1 MVKPE
6 NRIAIIGMACRLP
19 GGADSPESLWS
30 LLAEGRDGRR
40 EVPKDRWD
48 WKSFYNKNPDTRDAT
63 NFSHAYFLDQD
74 VSAFD
79 ARFFNIPGTDAA
91 SMDPQQRLLLEV
103 TYEALE
109 NAGLPMENMRGSDTS
124 VHMAMFA
131 RDYDRMGYRDLSQ
144 VSMSH
149 IIGAGEAILANRISY
164 VLDLK
169 GSSNTLD
176 TGCSGGLVALHQAC
190 QTLRAD
196 ESTIALAGASQLL
209 LTPDQSLVMSQLTNK
224 DGRSYTF
231 DDRGAGYARGEGV
244 GVLVLKRLDRAVR
257 DGDYIHAVLLESG
270 VGHDGKTSGIF
281 LPNSSAQ
288 EALARSVYSRA
299 GLDPLDTLFVESHG
313 TGTVAGD
320 NAEVR
325 SISRVF
331 GREAGRTT
339 ATDLPVGSIKTNIGH
354 LEAASGVA
362 SAIKAIM
369 VLKKNQIPPQLNF
382 VNSKPGLDLEKRGLK
397 VPLEVM
403 PLTPD
408 GHVGPRRVSVN
419 SFGYGGTNAHA
430 ILEGYDTKKPSIA
443 NDNNAESKPIVLSA
457 SSESSLKKLIVN
469 TREWL
474 RSEKAQSIYFSDLAY
489 TLNLRRSKLLWRCSA
504 VASNTTELE
513 AALGDAKLLP
523 TKSSRDITL
532 AFIFTGQGA
541 QWFAMGRELLSSSQ
555 STEFASSIAS
565 CNEVM
570 KALGCEWDLI
580 EELCRDE
587 ESTRLGEARFAQP
600 ATTAVQMALVDL
612 LANTYGIRP
621 KAVCG
626 HSSGEIAAAYAAGA
640 LTKEAA
646 MQVSYMRGICSSK
659 AKTMNSTTGGM
670 MAVGEGSEA
679 ISQRIEN
686 IDGSFGKIT
695 VACVNSPESTTIS
708 GDVAALDELQ
718 AALVQASVF
727 NRRIKVDSAYHSHH
741 MEAVAPS
748 YLYSLDGLVT
758 GKPREDVAFFSSVT
772 AAHKTSGFGADYW
785 VSNLV
790 SQVKFSTASQ
800 LVAQHLSD
808 THPSAANML
817 IEIGPHA
824 ALSGPLRQSLSE
836 SNFKLSSGASFKY
849 TYAPCLVRNTSALKS
864 VLALAGKMFESGCS
878 VQFHDATSTNRV
890 VADLPSYPWDHSNTY
905 WRESRLSKQNRLRRF
920 PPHDLLGLFE
930 VASSPYEPRWRY
942 HVSLANTPWLRDHVI
957 EGFMIFP
964 GAGYLIMAIEAMK
977 QLFQLRDMP
986 GRVTNINF
994 QNVVIANPVIIY
1006 DDDSSKESQVV
1017 ELQLIISP
1025 SRQHTWSP
1033 WEHFRIISYDSQ
1045 DDSWVDN
1052 CSGLVSWDSASI
1064 DTNTTSVSRPD
1075 ELTGSQEED
1084 GLGHLSKAAAQKW
1097 LQDIQAACL
1106 TRLDAAAVYLELK
1119 ESGNEYGETFQGM
1132 RQIHVGSGFALAK
1145 VVIPD
1150 ITHYAPGHVM
1160 QPHTIHPSTLD
1171 TLFQLE
1177 PVCFRQEGILAP
1189 IMPTNL
1195 GHISV
1200 AVDMDSAIGTEIVV
1214 ALQHYQQTPRD
1225 SSFDFYAY
1233 QKMSDGTLRPVV
1245 SCKDAQSKA
1254 VGEGDADDD
1263 ANSKMTYRMD
1273 WKPDID
1279 FMVQDDFASLPL
1291 PGIEDRDTDTD
1302 HEYENHLSKSQRKLA
1317 TAYMQAVIHKSPNID
1332 VLVIGSGPG
1341 GASVPLMEAVKSTNR
1356 FPLATYTYTDV
1367 SQELV
1372 VEARSR
1378 FGEWVAPVDFKTLD
1392 ISQEPIGQGLPAH
1405 GFDLIVASQISF
1417 APTGRDVAFGHIKK
1431 LLRPGGR
1438 IIMLEMTAAC
1448 GGHEG
1453 RPVMDL
1459 SRWHGYLMDRGFS
1472 GLDFVF
1478 PSTKDTSSDV
1488 TTLMMARLL
1497 PSPSP
1502 SPSTIEISG
1511 GPSQSIKNSTTKLLL
1526 GNSNDDNQVALGQA
1540 LSRSLTIKGVQC
1552 SVESLERASDLN
1564 LSHVAIVVDSAEYPL
1579 LLDPSSETF
1588 QHTKNLL
1595 LHGGNVLWLSFQ
1607 SSQLSDGRSA
1617 LKKMVSGM
1625 ARVLRRENPSLN
1637 LVTIDI
1643 QDPIQPCDGPG
1654 SLQRLMQVVTEV
1666 IMLSFLTTGE
1676 IASMEHEYAIQ
1687 DGKLLIPRVVPDD
1700 GLSSY
1705 IDSRINTQHSMNS
1718 DTSLVPCLYL
1728 DQHRPIK
1735 FGVRVP
1741 GLLKTI
1747 RFIDNDEMLNP
1758 LGPDEVQV
1766 EARAYGVNFK
1776 DVLITLG
1783 QMPPATQMTGE
1794 IAGVITAVG
1803 SNVKSW
1809 KMGDRVTAL
1818 FVTPFSNQVRV
1829 NSNNIVA
1836 IPDSMDFTDAAS
1848 IPLVFVTAWY
1858 CLNQVARLERGQSI
1872 LIHAGSGGVGQAAI
1886 QLAQLVG
1893 AHVFTTVGSMAK
1905 RKLIQERYG
1914 LDDSHVFSS
1923 RSGIFKKHILDA
1935 TQSQGVDVVLNSLS
1949 GRLLRDSWDSLAP
1962 FGTFC
1967 EIGKADILSHSQL
1980 DMANFNKQTTFA
1992 AIDIF
1997 YMHQKHPERVVR
2009 GIKEVLSM
2017 AEQGLLKPVY
2027 PITTFDMSD
2036 IDQAISLMAER
2047 KHMGKLVLLADNNT
2061 LVQGTRPKP
2070 PVLSLQ
2076 KEGTYVI
2083 CGGLGDIGKRIGQFL
2098 TERGAGHIVALT
2110 RRDAESVLKQPAIIG
2125 FSQFISKLGG
2135 SLHIMH
2141 CDIGQESS
2149 ARNTASCLTELG
2161 LPPVRGI
2168 IQSAT
2173 VLRDHPF
2180 ENMEVDDWNESVK
2193 PKVQGTLNLNA
2204 FFCTPDTTEFFTML
2218 SSVASVVGS
2227 ASQSNYAAGNAF
2239 LEAFAHEQM
2248 QTSRGITNYATV
2260 NIGAVEGSG
2269 LIVGVQEQGI
2279 DITNTIGSVSFD
2291 EVLSALEYAMN
2302 PQAPVHQTVV
2312 QHLMHFSRD
2321 KIEASSGP
2329 WALSDPMYDHI
2340 PSKMRQESRS
2350 AGKGGAG
2357 KKQTILQAVEE
2368 AETMAEAESVVKQ
2381 ALLDKF
2387 EAFIG
2392 DDVPDI
2398 PIAALGLDSL
2408 VSIELKNWVRHTFK
2422 TPLQVSELS
2431 NAPSMLALARLIISR
2446 MVLKFNQATAVNSD
2460 TIEHQPDSLAHS
2472 STIPSSGTSDAIQ
2485 SDDSTDKTISE
2496 SEPDWHCQEC
2506 CNAYKELPV
2515 MPLPDLDE
2523 TLDYWLNSTEHLFSP
2538 IQLEHIHH
2546 DIHAMRR
2553 PNSPARK
2560 ALQNLYEKHGDD
2572 KTNGWFTDILTKAR
2586 FLYRRAPVA
2595 PWTSIMVSQRDNP
2608 GKRHSQVERA
2618 ALITFA
2624 TVSFKRAID
2633 AGKVKPMEIAGK
2645 PECTWGWGWM
2655 FNSTRVPQ
2663 SKCDRVVSYASSLGA
2678 PSGINHVAVLRK
2690 GHVFKVNLLDDTG
2703 NDVSLDH
2710 LQATFEAILA
2720 HVQGENL
2727 LSTLLTTDERDSWA
2741 KIRENL
2747 LELNSQNSEY
2757 FSVLDSAMFVLCLDS
2772 GSPETPDEIARHGYI
2787 GDGTNRWFDKLVQFY
2802 VSANGRSGMITE
2814 HSTLDGTTATR
2825 LLEWISDTMDAYHS
2839 LENSHHTE
2847 SLLNGK
2853 VILEEF
2859 VLHMT
2864 PDLEKHTI
2872 TLREKYHEATSKS
2885 TYAREQLDEFGT
2897 DFLLRSRVPVK
2908 GVIDVTFQLA
2918 VRLFFGRNMLSW
2930 EPTAGTIFHAGRPD
2944 AMQRATP
2951 AVNTFCDAAA
2961 LLDHDVDI
2969 TELRALLMEATK
2981 SINASM
2987 KQQLLGRGSQRL
2999 FEVLSY
3005 LWPADE
3011 PKPPF
3016 LSDMVFFG
3024 RPSAPIFSQTNSL
3037 EGKMTVEN
3045 FVHLMPD
3052 ADGFWSFINP
3062 EKNFIS
3068 VSLTG
3073 GSQGRTAAFIK
3084 ELHHAASIIR
3094 RVVSAS

>member
-1 MVKPE
+1 MAKAE
-6 NRIAIIGMACRLP
+6 NRIAIVGMACRLP

-30 LLAEGRDGRR
+30 LLAQGKDGRR

-103 TYEALE
+103 TFEALE
-109 NAGLPMENMRGSDTS
+109 NAGLPIENMRGSDTS

-244 GVLVLKRLDRAVR
+244 GVLVLKRMDRAVR

-299 GLDPLDTLFVESHG
+299 GIDPLDTLFVESHG

-320 NAEVR
+320 NAEVG

-331 GREAGRTT
+331 GREAGRT
-339 ATDLPVGSIKTNIGH
+339 TDLPVGSIKTNIGH

-382 VNSKPGLDLEKRGLK
+382 VNPKPGLDLEKRGLK

-430 ILEGYDTKKPSIA
+430 ILEGYDTKVRPLA
-443 NDNNAESKPIVLSA
+443 NGSVEPKPIVLSA

-474 RSEKAQSIYFSDLAY
+474 RSEKAQSVSFSDLAY
-489 TLNLRRSKLLWRCSA
+489 TLSSRRSKLVWRCSA

-523 TKSSRDITL
+523 TKSSRDVAL

-555 STEFASSIAS
+555 PTEFASSIAS
-565 CNEVM
+565 CNAVM
-570 KALGCEWDLI
+570 KALECEWDLI
-580 EELCRDE
+580 EELSRDE
-587 ESTRLGEARFAQP
+587 ESTRLGEAQFAQP
-600 ATTAVQMALVDL
+600 VTTAVQIALVDL
-612 LANTYGIRP
+612 LTNTYGIRP
-621 KAVCG
+621 GAICG

-640 LTKEAA
+640 LTREAA
-646 MQVSYMRGICSSK
+646 MKVSYMRGIYSSK
-659 AKTMNSTTGGM
+659 VKTMNSTNGGM
-670 MAVGEGSEA
+670 LAVGEGPEA
-679 ISQRIEN
+679 ISQRIEK
-686 IDGSFGKIT
+686 IDGSFGKIA
-695 VACVNSPESTTIS
+695 VACINSPESTTIS

-718 AALVQASVF
+718 AALEQASVF
-727 NRRIKVDSAYHSHH
+727 NRRIKVDAAYHSHH

-758 GKPREDVAFFSSVT
+758 GKPRDDVAFFSSVT
-772 AAHKTSGFGADYW
+772 AARKTSGFGADYW

-800 LVAQHLSD
+800 LVARHLSD
-808 THPSAANML
+808 TYPSAVNML

-824 ALSGPLRQSLSE
+824 ALSGPIRQSLSE
-836 SNFKLSSGASFKY
+836 SNFKLSSGTSFKY

-864 VLALAGKMFESGCS
+864 VLALAGRMFETGCS
-878 VQFHDATSTNRV
+878 VQFHDATSTNSSSSFQPQV

-905 WRESRLSKQNRLRRF
+905 WRESRLSKKNRFRRF

-942 HVSLANTPWLRDHVI
+942 HVSLANTPWLRDHII

-977 QLFQLRDMP
+977 QLFQLRKMP
-986 GRVTNINF
+986 GRITNINF

-1006 DDDSSKESQVV
+1006 DDDSSKESQMV

-1025 SRQHTWSP
+1025 SRQHAGSS

-1052 CSGLVSWDSASI
+1052 CSGLVSWDSAST
-1064 DTNTTSVSRPD
+1064 DTGAPPVSQPS
-1075 ELTGSQEED
+1075 ELTGSQDED

-1097 LQDIQAACL
+1097 LQDIQAACP
-1106 TRLDAAAVYLELK
+1106 TQLDAAATYYELK
-1119 ESGNEYGETFQGM
+1119 ESGNEYGEIFQGM
-1132 RQIHVGSGFALAK
+1132 RQIHVGSGFAMAK

-1150 ITHYAPGHVM
+1150 ITQYAPGHVM

-1171 TLFQLE
+1171 ALFQLE

-1200 AVDMDSAIGTEIVV
+1200 AVDMDSAPGTEIVV
-1214 ALQHYQQTPRD
+1214 ALQHSQHTPRD
-1225 SSFDFYAY
+1225 STFDFYAY

-1245 SCKDAQSKA
+1245 TCKDAQSQA
-1254 VGEGDADDD
+1254 VGEGDAVDDTI
-1263 ANSKMTYRMD
+1263 SKMTYRMD

-1279 FMVQDDFASLPL
+1279 FMVQDDFASLL
-1291 PGIEDRDTDTD
+1291 GSEERDTDQQD
-1302 HEYENHLSKSQRKLA
+1302 ENHLSKSQRELA
-1317 TAYMQAVIHKSPNID
+1317 KAYTQAVIHKSPNID
-1332 VLVIGSGPG
+1332 VLVIGSGPK
-1341 GASVPLMEAVKSTNR
+1341 GASVALMEVVKSTNR
-1356 FPLATYTYTDV
+1356 FPLAMYTYTDV
-1367 SQELV
+1367 SQELIAD
-1372 VEARSR
+1372 ARTK
-1378 FGEWVAPVDFKTLD
+1378 FEEWVAPVDFKTLD

-1405 GFDLIVASQISF
+1405 GFDLVVASRISF
-1417 APTGRDVAFGHIKK
+1417 ALAGRDVALGNIKK

-1453 RPVMDL
+1453 RRVMDL
-1459 SRWHGYLMDRGFS
+1459 SQWDGYLRDRGFT

-1478 PSTKDTSSDV
+1478 PNTKDTSSEV
-1488 TTLMMARLL
+1488 TTLMMARLV
-1497 PSPSP
+1497 PSPA
-1502 SPSTIEISG
+1502 TIEISA
-1511 GPSQSIKNSTTKLLL
+1511 GPSQSIENPTTKLLL
-1526 GNSNDDNQVALGQA
+1526 GCSSDVNQVALGQA
-1540 LSRSLTIKGVQC
+1540 LSQSLTVKGVQC
-1552 SVESLERASDLN
+1552 SVESFERASDLN
-1564 LSHVAIVVDSAEYPL
+1564 LSHVAIVVDSVEYPL
-1579 LLDPSSETF
+1579 LLNPSSETF
-1588 QHTKNLL
+1588 QHAKNLL

-1607 SSQLSDGRSA
+1607 SSQLSHGRSA
-1617 LKKMVSGM
+1617 LKTMVSGM

-1643 QDPIQPCDGPG
+1643 RDLIQPCDGPG

-1666 IMLSFLTTGE
+1666 IMLSFLSTGG

-1705 IDSRINTQHSMNS
+1705 IDSRINPQHNMNS
-1718 DTSLVPCLYL
+1718 DTSLVPCPYL
-1728 DQHRPIK
+1728 DEYRSIK
-1735 FGVRVP
+1735 FDIRVP

-1747 RFIDNDEMLNP
+1747 RFIDNDELLSS

-1794 IAGVITAVG
+1794 IAGVITAIG
-1803 SNVKSW
+1803 SNVKSC

-1836 IPDSMDFTDAAS
+1836 IPDSIDFTDAAS
-1848 IPLVFVTAWY
+1848 IPLAFVTAWY
-1858 CLNQVARLERGQSI
+1858 CLNQVARLERGQRI
-1872 LIHAGSGGVGQAAI
+1872 LINAGSGGVGQAAI

-1893 AHVFTTVGSMAK
+1893 ADVFTTVGSITK

-1914 LDDSHVFSS
+1914 LDDSRVFSS
-1923 RSGIFKKHILDA
+1923 RSGSFKKLILDA
-1935 TQSQGVDVVLNSLS
+1935 AQGQGVDVVLNSLS
-1949 GRLLRDSWDSLAP
+1949 GQLLRDSWDCLAP

-1980 DMANFNKQTTFA
+1980 DMANFNKQATFA

-1997 YMHQKHPERVVR
+1997 YMHQKHPGRVVR

-2017 AEQGLLKPVY
+2017 FEQGLLKPVY
-2027 PITTFDMSD
+2027 PITTFDMSE
-2036 IDQAISLMAER
+2036 IDKAISLMAER
-2047 KHMGKLVLLADNNT
+2047 KHMGKLVLLADNTT

-2070 PVLSLQ
+2070 PVLSLRKQ
-2076 KEGTYVI
+2076 GTYVI

-2098 TERGAGHIVALT
+2098 AERGAGHIVALT
-2110 RRDAESVLKQPAIIG
+2110 RRNAESVSRQPAIIE
-2125 FSQFISKLGG
+2125 FSQVISKLGG
-2135 SLHIMH
+2135 YLHIMQ

-2149 ARNTASCLTELG
+2149 AQNTASYLTELG

-2180 ENMEVDDWNESVK
+2180 ENMEVDDWNESLK
-2193 PKVQGTLNLNA
+2193 PKVQGTLNLNT
-2204 FFCTPDTTEFFTML
+2204 FFCSPDTTEFFTML
-2218 SSVASVVGS
+2218 SSVASIVGS

-2239 LEAFAHEQM
+2239 LEAFAYEQR
-2248 QTSRGITNYATV
+2248 QAPRGITKYAAV

-2269 LIVGVQEQGI
+2269 LIAGVQEQGI

-2302 PQAPVHQTVV
+2302 PQARVDQTVV

-2321 KIEASSGP
+2321 KLEASSGP
-2329 WALSDPMYDHI
+2329 WALSDPIYDHI
-2340 PSKMRQESRS
+2340 PSKVRQESRS
-2350 AGKGGAG
+2350 ATKGGVG
-2357 KKQTILQAVEE
+2357 KKQTILQAAEE
-2368 AETMAEAESVVKQ
+2368 AGTMAEAESVVKQ

-2387 EAFIG
+2387 QAFIG

-2408 VSIELKNWVRHTFK
+2408 VSIELKNWARHTFK

-2446 MVLKFNQATAVNSD
+2446 MGLKFNQANAVRSG
-2460 TIEHQPDSLAHS
+2460 TIKHQPDSLAQAATMLS
-2472 STIPSSGTSDAIQ
+2472 SDSSDAIL
-2485 SDDSTDKTISE
+2485 SGETTDETISE
-2496 SEPDWHCQEC
+2496 SEPSWHGQEC
-2506 CNAYKELPV
+2506 CNAYGELPV

-2523 TLDYWLNSTEHLFSP
+2523 TLDYWLDSTEHLFGP
-2538 IQLEHIHH
+2538 VQLEHIHR
-2546 DIHAMRR
+2546 DMQAMRG

-2560 ALQNLYEKHGDD
+2560 TLQNLYEKHADD
-2572 KTNGWFTDILTKAR
+2572 KTNGWFTDIVTKAR
-2586 FLYRRAPVA
+2586 FLCRRAPVA

-2618 ALITFA
+2618 SLITSA
-2624 TVSFKRAID
+2624 IVSFKRAID

-2663 SKCDRVVSYASSLGA
+2663 SKCDRAVSYASSLGA
-2678 PSGINHVAVLRK
+2678 TSGINHVAVLRK
-2690 GHVFKVNLLDDTG
+2690 GHVFKVNLLDETG
-2703 NDVSLDH
+2703 DDVSLDH

-2720 HVQGENL
+2720 NVQGEDI
-2727 LSTLLTTDERDSWA
+2727 LSTLLTTDERESWA
-2741 KIRENL
+2741 KIRETL
-2747 LELNSQNSEY
+2747 LELNSQNLEY

-2772 GSPETPDEIARHGYI
+2772 ASPETPDEIARHGYI
-2787 GDGTNRWFDKLVQFY
+2787 GDGINRWFDKLLQFY
-2802 VSANGRSGMITE
+2802 VSANGRSGMLTE
-2814 HSTLDGTTATR
+2814 HSILDGTTATR
-2825 LLEWISDTMDAYHS
+2825 LLEWISDTMDAYPS
-2839 LENSHHTE
+2839 LGNSNHTE
-2847 SLLNGK
+2847 IGK
-2853 VILEEF
+2853 VNLEEF

-2872 TLREKYHEATSKS
+2872 LLREKYHEATSKS

-2897 DFLLRSRVPVK
+2897 DFLLQSRVPIK
-2908 GVIDVTFQLA
+2908 GVIDLVFQLA
-2918 VRLFFGRNMLSW
+2918 VRLFFGRNMISW
-2930 EPTAGTIFHAGRPD
+2930 EPTAGTLFHAGRPD

-2961 LLDHDVDI
+2961 LFDHNADV
-2969 TELRALLMEATK
+2969 TQLRALLLEATK
-2981 SINASM
+2981 SINAGM

-3005 LWPADE
+3005 SWPVDE
-3011 PKPPF
+3011 PKPSF
-3016 LSDMVFFG
+3016 LRDMVFFG

-3037 EGKMTVEN
+3037 EGKITVDD

-3073 GSQGRTAAFIK
+3073 GSQERTATFIK

-3094 RVVSAS
+3094 SVVSAS

>member
-1 MVKPE
+1 MANPE

-30 LLAEGRDGRR
+30 LLTEGRDGRR

-109 NAGLPMENMRGSDTS
+109 NAGLPIENMRGSDTS

-244 GVLVLKRLDRAVR
+244 GVLVLKRLDRAVK

-331 GREAGRTT
+331 GREAGR

-369 VLKKNQIPPQLNF
+369 VLKKNKIPPQLNF
-382 VNSKPGLDLEKRGLK
+382 INPKPGLDLEKRGLK

-408 GHVGPRRVSVN
+408 GHIGPRRVSVN

-430 ILEGYDTKKPSIA
+430 ILQGYEMELLSIA
-443 NDNNAESKPIVLSA
+443 DENVEPKPIVLSA
-457 SSESSLKKLIVN
+457 NSESSLKRLIAN

-474 RSEKAQSIYFSDLAY
+474 RSENTQHVHFSDLAY
-489 TLNLRRSKLLWRCSA
+489 TLNSRRSKLPWRCST
-504 VASNTTELE
+504 VASNTKELE

-523 TKSSRDITL
+523 IKSSRDVAL

-555 STEFASSIAS
+555 SIEFSSSIAS

-570 KALGCEWDLI
+570 KALGCEWDLV
-580 EELCRDE
+580 EELSRDE

-600 ATTAVQMALVDL
+600 ATTAVQIALVDL
-612 LANTYGIRP
+612 LAKTYGVRP
-621 KAVCG
+621 EAVCG

-646 MQVSYMRGICSSK
+646 MQVSYMRGICSAK
-659 AKTMNSTTGGM
+659 AKTMNCTPGGM
-670 MAVGEGSEA
+670 LAVGEGPDA
-679 ISQRIEN
+679 ISQRIEK
-686 IDGSFGKIT
+686 IDSSFGKIT

-741 MEAVAPS
+741 MEVVAPL
-748 YLYSLDGLVT
+748 YLSSLNGLVT
-758 GKPREDVAFFSSVT
+758 GKPRDRVAFFSSVT
-772 AAHKTSGFGADYW
+772 GARKTSGFGADYW

-790 SQVKFSTASQ
+790 SQVKFSSASQ
-800 LVAQHLSD
+800 LVARHLSD
-808 THPSAANML
+808 THSSATNIL

-864 VLALAGKMFESGCS
+864 VLALAGKIFELGGS
-878 VQFHDATSTNRV
+878 VQLHNATPTNSRSTIQPRV

-905 WRESRLSKQNRLRRF
+905 WRESRLSKRNRLRRF

-942 HVSLANTPWLRDHVI
+942 HVSLSNTPWLRDHVI

-977 QLFQLRDMP
+977 QLFQLRNMP
-986 GRVTNINF
+986 GRITNINF

-1025 SRQHTWSP
+1025 SRQHAGTP
-1033 WEHFRIISYDSQ
+1033 WENFRIISYDSQ

-1052 CSGLVSWDSASI
+1052 CSGLVSWDSVST
-1064 DTNTTSVSRPD
+1064 DTNTTSVSQVD
-1075 ELTGSQEED
+1075 ELTGSQGDD
-1084 GLGHLSKAAAQKW
+1084 GLGHLSKVAAQKW
-1097 LQDIQAACL
+1097 LQDIQAVCL
-1106 TRLDAAAVYLELK
+1106 TQLDAAETYLDLK
-1119 ESGNEYGETFQGM
+1119 ATGNEYGETFQCM
-1132 RQIHVGSGFALAK
+1132 RQIHVGGGFAMAK

-1150 ITHYAPGHVM
+1150 ITQYAPGHVM
-1160 QPHTIHPSTLD
+1160 QPHTIHPSTFD
-1171 TLFQLE
+1171 ALFQLE
-1177 PVCFRQEGILAP
+1177 PVCFRQEGFTAP

-1195 GHISV
+1195 DQISV
-1200 AVDMDSAIGTEIVV
+1200 AVDMDSLPGTEIVV
-1214 ALQHYQQTPRD
+1214 ALKHFQQTARD

-1233 QKMSDGTLRPVV
+1233 QKMSDGTFRPVV
-1245 SCKDAQSKA
+1245 TCKDAQSKA

-1263 ANSKMTYRMD
+1263 TNSKMTYRMD

-1279 FMVQDDFASLPL
+1279 FMAQDDFMSLPK
-1291 PGIEDRDTDTD
+1291 GEDLDIDQ
-1302 HEYENHLSKSQRKLA
+1302 EYENILSGSQLEIA
-1317 TAYMQAVIHKSPNID
+1317 TAYMQALIHKSPNID
-1332 VLVIGSGPG
+1332 ALVIGSGAR
-1341 GASVPLMEAVKSTNR
+1341 GASSSLAKAIKCTSR
-1356 FPLATYTYTDV
+1356 FPLTMYTYTDV

-1372 VEARSR
+1372 EKARSK
-1378 FGEWVAPVDFKTLD
+1378 FGEWVAPIDFKTLD
-1392 ISQEPIGQGLPAH
+1392 ISQEPLAQGLPAH

-1417 APTGRDVAFGHIKK
+1417 APTGRDIALTHIKK

-1438 IIMLEMTAAC
+1438 LILLETTLC
-1448 GGHEG
+1448 GGHDD
-1453 RPVMDL
+1453 RRVMDISQWDGL
-1459 SRWHGYLMDRGFS
+1459 LRDDGFS
-1472 GLDFVF
+1472 GLDLVL
-1478 PSTKDTSSDV
+1478 PNTKGTSSDV
-1488 TTLMMARLL
+1488 ITLMMTRLL
-1497 PSPSP
+1497 SSPTVEVSA
-1502 SPSTIEISG
+1502 G
-1511 GPSQSIKNSTTKLLL
+1511 LSQSTKNSTTRLLL
-1526 GNSNDDNQVALGQA
+1526 SCPHDANQVALGQA
-1540 LSRSLTIKGVQC
+1540 LSRSLINKGVEC
-1552 SVESLERASDLN
+1552 SVEHFKRASDQN
-1564 LSHVAIVVDSAEYPL
+1564 LSHLTIVIDSVENPL
-1579 LLDPSSETF
+1579 VLAPSSETF
-1588 QHTKNLL
+1588 QHAKELL
-1595 LHGGNVLWLSFQ
+1595 LRGGNILWLSFQ
-1607 SSQLSDGRSA
+1607 SELLSGGRAA

-1637 LVTIDI
+1637 LVTVDV
-1643 QDPIQPCDGPG
+1643 QDPIQTCNSPG
-1654 SLQRLMQVVTEV
+1654 ALQRLMRIVTEV
-1666 IMLSFLTTGE
+1666 IKLSFLTTGGV
-1676 IASMEHEYAIQ
+1676 ASREHEYSIQ
-1687 DGKLLIPRVVPDD
+1687 DGKLLIPRVIPDD
-1700 GLSSY
+1700 RLSSY
-1705 IDSRINTQHSMNS
+1705 IDSRINPQHNMNS
-1718 DTSLVPCLYL
+1718 DTSLLPCLYL
-1728 DQHRPIK
+1728 DKHRPIK
-1735 FGVRVP
+1735 FDIRVP

-1747 RFIDNDEMLNP
+1747 RFIDNDEMLDS
-1758 LGPDEVQV
+1758 LDPDEVQV

-1776 DVLITLG
+1776 DVLVALG
-1783 QMPPATQMTGE
+1783 QMPPGTRMTGE

-1818 FVTPFSNQVRV
+1818 FVTQFSNRVRV
-1829 NSNNIVA
+1829 HSNNIVA
-1836 IPDSMDFTDAAS
+1836 IPDSIGFSDAAS

-1858 CLNQVARLERGQSI
+1858 CLDQVARLEKGQRI

-1893 AHVFTTVGSMAK
+1893 AEVFTTVGSIAK
-1905 RKLIQERYG
+1905 KKLVQETYG
-1914 LDDSHVFSS
+1914 LDDSHIFSS
-1923 RSGIFKKHILDA
+1923 RSGSFKKQIFDA
-1935 TQSQGVDVVLNSLS
+1935 TQGHGVDVVLNSLS
-1949 GRLLRDSWDSLAP
+1949 GELLRDSWDCLAP
-1962 FGTFC
+1962 FGIFC
-1967 EIGKADILSHSQL
+1967 EIGKADILGRGRL
-1980 DMANFNKQTTFA
+1980 NMANFDKQATFS
-1992 AIDIF
+1992 AIDVY
-1997 YMHQKHPERVVR
+1997 YMHQKRPERVIR
-2009 GIKEVLSM
+2009 GIKEVFSM
-2017 AEQGLLKPVY
+2017 VEQGLLKPAY
-2027 PITTFDMSD
+2027 PITSFDMSE
-2036 IDQAISLMAER
+2036 IEQAFSLMAER
-2047 KHMGKLVLLADNNT
+2047 KHMGKLVLLADEKT
-2061 LVQGTRPKP
+2061 LVQATRPKP
-2070 PVLSLQ
+2070 PVLSLLKQ
-2076 KEGTYVI
+2076 GTYVI
-2083 CGGLGDIGKRIGQFL
+2083 CGGLGDIGKKIGQFL
-2098 TERGAGHIVALT
+2098 AERGAGHIVALT
-2110 RRDAESVLKQPAIIG
+2110 RRDAEFVLKQPAIIE
-2125 FSQFISKLGG
+2125 FSQVINKLGG
-2135 SLHIMH
+2135 SLHILQ

-2149 ARNTASCLTELG
+2149 ARNTAIRLTELG

-2168 IQSAT
+2168 VQSAT
-2173 VLRDHPF
+2173 VLRDHPW
-2180 ENMEVDDWNESVK
+2180 ENMEVHDWNESVK
-2193 PKVQGTLNLNA
+2193 PKVQGTLNLNT
-2204 FFCTPDTTEFFTML
+2204 FFCSPDTTDFFTML

-2239 LEAFAHEQM
+2239 LEAFAQEQM
-2248 QTSRGITNYATV
+2248 QASRGITKYTAI

-2269 LIVGVQEQGI
+2269 LITGVQEQGI

-2291 EVLSALEYAMN
+2291 EVLAALEYAMS
-2302 PQAPVHQTVV
+2302 PQASVDQTVV

-2321 KIEASSGP
+2321 KMEASSGP

-2340 PSKMRQESRS
+2340 PSKMRLESRS
-2350 AGKGGAG
+2350 ASKGGAG
-2357 KKQTILQAVEE
+2357 KKQTILQAAEE

-2431 NAPSMLALARLIISR
+2431 TAPSMLALARLIISR
-2446 MVLKFNQATAVNSD
+2446 MVLKFNQVTAVSSED
-2460 TIEHQPDSLAHS
+2460 TKRQPDALAQPAPISPSDSSHS
-2472 STIPSSGTSDAIQ
+2472 IQ
-2485 SDDSTDKTISE
+2485 SDDATDETTSE
-2496 SEPDWHCQEC
+2496 SEPDWHGQDC
-2506 CNAYKELPV
+2506 CKAYKELPV
-2515 MPLPDLDE
+2515 MPLPNLDE
-2523 TLDYWLNSTEHLFSP
+2523 TLDYWLDSNKHLFGP
-2538 IQLEHIHH
+2538 EQLE
-2546 DIHAMRR
+2546 DIHRDIEAMRA
-2553 PNSPARK
+2553 PNSSARK
-2560 ALQNLYEKHGDD
+2560 TLQNLYEKHADD
-2572 KTNGWFTDILTKAR
+2572 KTNSWFADILAKAR

-2618 ALITFA
+2618 AIITSA
-2624 TVSFKRAID
+2624 TASFKRAID
-2633 AGKVKPMEIAGK
+2633 AGRVKPLEIAGK
-2645 PECTWGWGWM
+2645 PECTWQWAWL
-2655 FNSTRVPQ
+2655 FNSTRVPH
-2663 SKCDRVVSYASSLGA
+2663 SGCDKVVSYASTLAVSGA
-2678 PSGINHVAVLRK
+2678 LNHVAVLRK
-2690 GHVFKVNLLDDTG
+2690 GHVFKVNLQDEAG
-2703 NDVSLDH
+2703 NDVSLDY
-2710 LQATFEAILA
+2710 LQATFEAIVA
-2720 HVQGENL
+2720 HVQGEDL
-2727 LSTLLTTDERDSWA
+2727 LSSLLTTDERESWA
-2741 KIRENL
+2741 EIRENL
-2747 LELNSQNSEY
+2747 LGLNPQNAEY

-2787 GDGTNRWFDKLVQFY
+2787 GDGTNRWFDKVLQFY
-2802 VSANGRSGMITE
+2802 VSANGRSGMLTE

-2825 LLEWISDTMDAYHS
+2825 LLEWISNAMDAYPS
-2839 LENSHHTE
+2839 RENSHHIE
-2847 SLLNGK
+2847 SHLDDN
-2853 VILEEF
+2853 VNLEEF
-2859 VLHMT
+2859 VLQMT
-2864 PDLEKHTI
+2864 PDIEQHTVI
-2872 TLREKYHEATSKS
+2872 LREKYHKATSKS
-2885 TYAREQLDEFGT
+2885 TYVREQLDEFGT
-2897 DFLLRSRVPVK
+2897 EFLLQSRVPVK
-2908 GVIDVTFQLA
+2908 GVIDLTFQLA
-2918 VRLFFGRNMLSW
+2918 VRLFFGRNMTAW
-2930 EPTAGTIFHAGRPD
+2930 EPTAGTLYHAGRPD

-2951 AVNTFCDAAA
+2951 EVNTFCDAAA
-2961 LLDHDVDI
+2961 QLDQDIDI
-2969 TELRALLMEATK
+2969 TQLRALLLEATK
-2981 SINASM
+2981 SINTGM
-2987 KQQLLGRGSQRL
+2987 KQQLMGRGSQRL

-3005 LWPADE
+3005 SWPADE
-3011 PKPPF
+3011 QKPPF
-3016 LSDMVFFG
+3016 LSDLVFFG

-3037 EGKMTVEN
+3037 EGKMTVED

-3052 ADGFWSFINP
+3052 TDGFWSFISP
-3062 EKNFIS
+3062 EKNIIS

-3073 GSQGRTAAFIK
+3073 GSQERTAAFIK

-3094 RVVSAS
+3094 NVVSVGR

>member
-1 MVKPE
+1 MMKPE
-6 NRIAIIGMACRLP
+6 NRIAIVGMACRLP

-30 LLAEGRDGRR
+30 LLAQGRDGRR

-103 TYEALE
+103 TFEALE
-109 NAGLPMENMRGSDTS
+109 NAGLPIENMRGSDTS

-131 RDYDRMGYRDLSQ
+131 RDYDRLGYKDLSQ

-196 ESTIALAGASQLL
+196 ESAIALAGASQLL

-281 LPNSSAQ
+281 LPNSFAQ

-299 GLDPLDTLFVESHG
+299 GIDPLDTLFVESHG

-331 GREAGRTT
+331 GREAGRT
-339 ATDLPVGSIKTNIGH
+339 TDLPVGSIKTNIGH

-382 VNSKPGLDLEKRGLK
+382 VNPKPGLDLEKRGLK
-397 VPLEVM
+397 VPLEIM

-430 ILEGYDTKKPSIA
+430 ILEGYDTKIPPLASGSF
-443 NDNNAESKPIVLSA
+443 ESKPIVLSA

-474 RSEKAQSIYFSDLAY
+474 RSEKAQSVSFSDLAY
-489 TLNLRRSKLLWRCSA
+489 TLNSRRSKLVWRCSV

-523 TKSSRDITL
+523 TKSSRDVAL

-565 CNEVM
+565 CNGVM
-570 KALGCEWDLI
+570 KALECEWDII
-580 EELCRDE
+580 EELSRDE
-587 ESTRLGEARFAQP
+587 ESTRLGEAQFAQP
-600 ATTAVQMALVDL
+600 VTTAVQIALVDL
-612 LANTYGIRP
+612 LTNTYGIRP

-640 LTKEAA
+640 LTREAA
-646 MQVSYMRGICSSK
+646 MQVSYMRGIYSSK

-670 MAVGEGSEA
+670 LAVGEGPEA
-679 ISQRIEN
+679 IGQRIEK

-695 VACVNSPESTTIS
+695 VACINSPESTTIS
-708 GDVAALDELQ
+708 GDVAALDQLQ

-727 NRRIKVDSAYHSHH
+727 NRRIKVDSAYHSQH

-748 YLYSLDGLVT
+748 YLYSLDGLIT
-758 GKPREDVAFFSSVT
+758 GKPRDDVAFFSSVT
-772 AAHKTSGFGADYW
+772 AVRKTSGFGADYW
-785 VSNLV
+785 VSNLI

-808 THPSAANML
+808 TYPSAANMV

-836 SNFKLSSGASFKY
+836 SNFKLSSGTSFKY
-849 TYAPCLVRNTSALKS
+849 TYASCLVRNTSALKS
-864 VLALAGKMFESGCS
+864 VLALAGKMFESGYS
-878 VQFHDATSTNRV
+878 VQFHDTTSTNSSSSFQPQV
-890 VADLPSYPWDHSNTY
+890 VGDLPSYPWDHSNTY
-905 WRESRLSKQNRLRRF
+905 WRESRLSKKNRLRRF

-942 HVSLANTPWLRDHVI
+942 HVSLANTPWLRDHII

-977 QLFQLRDMP
+977 QLFQLRNMA
-986 GRVTNINF
+986 GRITNINF

-1006 DDDSSKESQVV
+1006 DDDSSKESQMV

-1025 SRQHTWSP
+1025 SRQHAGSS

-1052 CSGLVSWDSASI
+1052 CNGLVSWDSAST
-1064 DTNTTSVSRPD
+1064 DNGTPSVSQPG
-1075 ELTGSQEED
+1075 ELTGSQGED

-1106 TRLDAAAVYLELK
+1106 TRLDAAATYYELK

-1132 RQIHVGSGFALAK
+1132 RQIHVGSGFAMAK
-1145 VVIPD
+1145 IVIPD
-1150 ITHYAPGHVM
+1150 ITQYAPGHVM

-1171 TLFQLE
+1171 ALFQLE

-1189 IMPTNL
+1189 IMPTKL
-1195 GHISV
+1195 GHISL
-1200 AVDMDSAIGTEIVV
+1200 AVDMDSAPGTEIVV
-1214 ALQHYQQTPRD
+1214 ALQHFQHTPRD

-1245 SCKDAQSKA
+1245 TCKDAESQA
-1254 VGEGDADDD
+1254 VGEGVAVDDTI
-1263 ANSKMTYRMD
+1263 SKMTYRMD

-1279 FMVQDDFASLPL
+1279 FVVQDDFASLP
-1291 PGIEDRDTDTD
+1291 GSEERDTD
-1302 HEYENHLSKSQRKLA
+1302 HEYENPLSKSQRELA

-1332 VLVIGSGPG
+1332 VLVIGSGAG
-1341 GASVPLMEAVKSTNR
+1341 GASVPLMEVVKSTNR
-1356 FPLATYTYTDV
+1356 FPLAMYTYTDV
-1367 SQELV
+1367 SQELIS
-1372 VEARSR
+1372 EARSK

-1392 ISQEPIGQGLPAH
+1392 ISQEPISQGLPAH
-1405 GFDLIVASQISF
+1405 GFDLVVASQISF
-1417 APTGRDVAFGHIKK
+1417 APRGRDIALGHIKK

-1448 GGHEG
+1448 GGHES
-1453 RPVMDL
+1453 RRVMDL
-1459 SRWHGYLMDRGFS
+1459 ARWDGYLRNRGFS

-1478 PSTKDTSSDV
+1478 PNTKDTSSDV
-1488 TTLMMARLL
+1488 TTLMMAQLL
-1497 PSPSP
+1497 PSPS
-1502 SPSTIEISG
+1502 TVEIST
-1511 GPSQSIKNSTTKLLL
+1511 GPSQSINNSTTKLLL
-1526 GNSNDDNQVALGQA
+1526 GCSSDDNQAALGQA
-1540 LSRSLTIKGVQC
+1540 LSKSLTIKGVQC
-1552 SVESLERASDLN
+1552 SVESFERASDLN
-1564 LSHVAIVVDSAEYPL
+1564 LSHVAIVVDSVEYPL
-1579 LLDPSSETF
+1579 LLNPSSETF
-1588 QHTKNLL
+1588 QHAKNLL

-1607 SSQLSDGRSA
+1607 SSQLSHGRSA

-1654 SLQRLMQVVTEV
+1654 SLQSLMQVVTEV
-1666 IMLSFLTTGE
+1666 IMLSFLTTGG

-1687 DGKLLIPRVVPDD
+1687 DSKLLIPRVLPDD
-1700 GLSSY
+1700 GLSLY
-1705 IDSRINTQHSMNS
+1705 IDSRINPQHNMNS
-1718 DTSLVPCLYL
+1718 DTSLVPCSYL
-1728 DQHRPIK
+1728 NDHRPIK
-1735 FGVRVP
+1735 FDIRVP

-1747 RFIDNDEMLNP
+1747 RFIDNDELLNS

-1776 DVLITLG
+1776 DVLISLG

-1794 IAGVITAVG
+1794 IAGVITAIG
-1803 SNVKSW
+1803 SNVKSC

-1829 NSNNIVA
+1829 NSNHIVA

-1848 IPLVFVTAWY
+1848 IPLAFVTAWY
-1858 CLNQVARLERGQSI
+1858 CLNQVARLQRGQRI
-1872 LIHAGSGGVGQAAI
+1872 LINAGSGGVGQAAI

-1893 AHVFTTVGSMAK
+1893 ADVFTTVGSIAK
-1905 RKLIQERYG
+1905 KKLIQERYD

-1923 RSGIFKKHILDA
+1923 RSGNFKKHILDA

-1949 GRLLRDSWDSLAP
+1949 GQLLRDSWDCLAP

-1980 DMANFNKQTTFA
+1980 NMANFNKQVTFA

-1997 YMHQKHPERVVR
+1997 YMHQKHPGRVIR

-2036 IDQAISLMAER
+2036 IDKAISLMAER
-2047 KHMGKLVLLADNNT
+2047 KHMGKLVLLADNTT

-2070 PVLSLQ
+2070 PVLSLRKQ
-2076 KEGTYVI
+2076 GTYVI

-2098 TERGAGHIVALT
+2098 AERGAGHIVVLT
-2110 RRDAESVLKQPAIIG
+2110 RRDAESVLKLPEIIG
-2125 FSQFISKLGG
+2125 FSQVISKLGG
-2135 SLHIMH
+2135 SLHIMQ

-2149 ARNTASCLTELG
+2149 ARNTASHLTELG

-2193 PKVQGTLNLNA
+2193 PKVQGTLNLNT
-2204 FFCTPDTTEFFTML
+2204 FFCSPDSTEFFTML
-2218 SSVASVVGS
+2218 SSVASILGS

-2248 QTSRGITNYATV
+2248 QTSRGITQYAAV

-2302 PQAPVHQTVV
+2302 PQARVDQTVV
-2312 QHLMHFSRD
+2312 QHVMHFSRD
-2321 KIEASSGP
+2321 KLEASSGP

-2340 PSKMRQESRS
+2340 PSKLRQESRS
-2350 AGKGGAG
+2350 ASKGGAG
-2357 KKQTILQAVEE
+2357 KKQTILQAAEE

-2392 DDVPDI
+2392 DEVPDI

-2408 VSIELKNWVRHTFK
+2408 VSIELKNWARHTFK

-2446 MVLKFNQATAVNSD
+2446 MGLKFNQANVVRSE
-2460 TIEHQPDSLAHS
+2460 TIKHQPDSLAESATILS
-2472 STIPSSGTSDAIQ
+2472 SDSSDAIL
-2485 SDDSTDKTISE
+2485 SSEATDQTISE
-2496 SEPDWHCQEC
+2496 SEPSWHGQEC

-2523 TLDYWLNSTEHLFSP
+2523 TLDYWLDSTEHLFDP
-2538 IQLEHIHH
+2538 VQLEHIRR
-2546 DIHAMRR
+2546 DMQVMRG
-2553 PNSPARK
+2553 PNSRARK
-2560 ALQNLYEKHGDD
+2560 ALQNLYEKHADD
-2572 KTNGWFTDILTKAR
+2572 KTNGWFTDIVTQAR
-2586 FLYRRAPVA
+2586 FLCRRAPVA

-2618 ALITFA
+2618 SLITFA
-2624 TVSFKRAID
+2624 TVSFKRAVD
-2633 AGKVKPMEIAGK
+2633 AGKVKPLEIAGK

-2655 FNSTRVPQ
+2655 FNSTRVPK
-2663 SKCDRVVSYASSLGA
+2663 SKCDRVVSCASSLGA
-2678 PSGINHVAVLRK
+2678 SSGINHVAVLRK
-2690 GHVFKVNLLDDTG
+2690 GRVFKVNLLDETG

-2720 HVQGENL
+2720 HVQGEDM
-2727 LSTLLTTDERDSWA
+2727 LSTLLTTDERESWA

-2772 GSPETPDEIARHGYI
+2772 SSPETPDEIARHGYI
-2787 GDGTNRWFDKLVQFY
+2787 GDGTNRWFDKLLQFY
-2802 VSANGRSGMITE
+2802 VSANGRSGMLTE
-2814 HSTLDGTTATR
+2814 HSILDGTTATR
-2825 LLEWISDTMDAYHS
+2825 LLEWISDAMDAYPS

-2847 SLLNGK
+2847 SRLNGN
-2853 VILEEF
+2853 VNLEEF

-2885 TYAREQLDEFGT
+2885 TYAREQLNEFGT
-2897 DFLLRSRVPVK
+2897 DFLLQSRVPIK
-2908 GVIDVTFQLA
+2908 GIIDLTFQLA
-2918 VRLFFGRNMLSW
+2918 VRLFFGRNMISW
-2930 EPTAGTIFHAGRPD
+2930 EPTAGTLFHAGRPD

-2951 AVNTFCDAAA
+2951 AVNAFCDAAA
-2961 LLDHDVDI
+2961 LFNHNVDI
-2969 TELRALLMEATK
+2969 TQLRALLLEAAK
-2981 SINASM
+2981 SINAGM
-2987 KQQLLGRGSQRL
+2987 KQQLLGRGSQRV

-3005 LWPADE
+3005 SWPADE

-3016 LSDMVFFG
+3016 LRDMVFFG

-3037 EGKMTVEN
+3037 EGKITVED

-3073 GSQGRTAAFIK
+3073 GSQERTAAFIK
-3084 ELHHAASIIR
+3084 ELHRAASIIR
-3094 RVVSAS
+3094 SVVSAS